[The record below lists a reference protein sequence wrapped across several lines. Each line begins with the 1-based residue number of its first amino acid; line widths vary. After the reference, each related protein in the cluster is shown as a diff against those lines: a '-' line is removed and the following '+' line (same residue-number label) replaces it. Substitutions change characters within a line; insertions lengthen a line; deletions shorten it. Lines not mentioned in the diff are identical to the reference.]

1 MSAPMEN
8 ILLAL
13 ILFLSTFIGVI
24 TDEEFEGLRTFTLE
38 HSFDTGCTP
47 VFTKRGTIAVRS
59 VKSNRAHFSPN
70 APLSIEERNKLQVL
84 ADNNEIY
91 RLRISVR
98 NTGNSDEDYVTS
110 YTPACGIYESSL
122 SDHIWLHFDQSG
134 ELLGVSMVT
143 EPSECRNIEVDSS
156 DLMHWNTTVDIT
168 QTVQGPQPDTQTY
181 IEKLKKEEMEKKK
194 GQQSDNRSFF
204 AKYWMYIVP
213 FVLVMMLAG
222 NTDQNAQGGGG
233 R

>member
-47 VFTKRGTIAVRS
+47 VFTKERTIAVRS

-91 RLRISVR
+91 RLKF
-98 NTGNSDEDYVTS
+98 
-110 YTPACGIYESSL
+110 L
-122 SDHIWLHFDQSG
+122 LHEYILFEPKQTETDNL
-134 ELLGVSMVT
+134 ELDLKINIKRSIMVT
-143 EPSECRNIEVDSS
+143 EPSECINVIERSIVP

-181 IEKLKKEEMEKKK
+181 IEKLKKEESEKKK

-204 AKYWMYIVP
+204 AKYVSR
-213 FVLVMMLAG
+213 FKVL
-222 NTDQNAQGGGG
+222 
-233 R
+233 